1 VCQQSVPEQAAFEVA
16 RPPLGVLRLSTGDT
30 VSLDHGVLIGRAPA
44 VPDGVVERPHLVRV
58 ASPEN
63 DVSRTHAEVVLD
75 GWHVFVRDLGS
86 VNGTTVELPGQAPV
100 RLREGD
106 LQLLEPG
113 SVITLAD
120 EVRCVFEVKA

>member
-1 VCQQSVPEQAAFEVA
+1 
-16 RPPLGVLRLSTGDT
+16 
-30 VSLDHGVLIGRAPA
+30 
-44 VPDGVVERPHLVRV
+44 
-58 ASPEN
+58 
-63 DVSRTHAEVVLD
+63 
-75 GWHVFVRDLGS
+75 
-86 VNGTTVELPGQAPV
+86 VELPGQAPV